1 MAFYDWIKIDKPSDY
16 EQLYCVLDGDFE
28 PTRIVKKLKANITC
42 RVKAVL
48 VEHDYLDK
56 DYRSTFYNFYAKKG
70 RPYRTD
76 CVRLHFFDEQV
87 SFNGLSD
94 ENSERRLGD
103 HYYGYMVLRPT
114 IRGTLG
120 RSVLSPDI
128 RVDARGRAIQALH
141 HVHLQGH
148 RLGVWGFPSMDQH
161 VDITTCAHVACWAV
175 LRHYSEN
182 YSEYREYLVHDIAK
196 LATGFEPGGISPSRG
211 LDEWEAER
219 VFNAAGCFPVIV
231 SRDELTDD
239 EFFGQLLAYLESGF
253 PLFIG
258 MDLGGVGHAIV
269 AAGYSWKTLAAAPSD
284 GSNHV
289 WGQVDKLLTVDDNL
303 LPYVSVPLDESTS
316 DGAEPDYTTDNFGS
330 FIVALPEKIGYPA
343 EAMAKYRVVLQQSL
357 VKSMGCDEES
367 VRLHRYFMT
376 TISELR
382 RYARNN
388 ESQLGETL
396 VELLM
401 RLDTA
406 QFVWVVEFSS
416 VEQWRGGRV
425 AVRGIVDAS
434 ASHTDP
440 DPIWL
445 LHNEEVAFVFD
456 RSTAES
462 RVQTVNLDRSSDVPL
477 QRMEVNLRPVR
488 K

>member
-1 MAFYDWIKIDKPSDY
+1 MAFYDWIKIDKQSDY

-28 PTRIVKKLKANITC
+28 PTRIVKKLKASITSL
-42 RVKAVL
+42 VKAVL

-56 DYRSTFYNFYAKKG
+56 DYRSTFYHFYAKKG

-94 ENSERRLGD
+94 ENSERRIGD

-128 RVDARGRAIQALH
+128 RVYARGRAIQALH

-239 EFFGQLLAYLESGF
+239 EFFGRLLAYLESGF

>member
-28 PTRIVKKLKANITC
+28 PTRIVKKLKANITS

-211 LDEWEAER
+211 LYEWEAER

-269 AAGYSWKTLAAAPSD
+269 AAGYSWKTLAAAP
-284 GSNHV
+284 
-289 WGQVDKLLTVDDNL
+289 T
-303 LPYVSVPLDESTS
+303 
-316 DGAEPDYTTDNFGS
+316 
-330 FIVALPEKIGYPA
+330 
-343 EAMAKYRVVLQQSL
+343 
-357 VKSMGCDEES
+357 
-367 VRLHRYFMT
+367 
-376 TISELR
+376 
-382 RYARNN
+382 
-388 ESQLGETL
+388 
-396 VELLM
+396 
-401 RLDTA
+401 
-406 QFVWVVEFSS
+406 
-416 VEQWRGGRV
+416 GRV
-425 AVRGIVDAS
+425 K
-434 ASHTDP
+434 P
-440 DPIWL
+440 
-445 LHNEEVAFVFD
+445 
-456 RSTAES
+456 
-462 RVQTVNLDRSSDVPL
+462 RVGPSG
-477 QRMEVNLRPVR
+477 
-488 K
+488 

>member
-1 MAFYDWIKIDKPSDY
+1 MASYDWIKIDKPKDY
-16 EQLYCVLDGDFE
+16 EQLIRLVGGEFE
-28 PTRIVKKLKANITC
+28 PRRIVEKLKASITS
-42 RVKAVL
+42 RVKAML

-56 DYRSTFYNFYAKKG
+56 DYRSTLYNFYAKKG
-70 RPYRTD
+70 RPYRAD

-87 SFNGLSD
+87 VFSGPSD
-94 ENSERRLGD
+94 ESSERTLGD
-103 HYYGYMVLRPT
+103 HYYGYIVLRPT

-141 HVHLQGH
+141 HVHLLGH

-161 VDITTCAHVACWAV
+161 VDIAACAHVACWAV
-175 LRHYSEN
+175 LRHYSES
-182 YSEYREYLVHDIAK
+182 YSQYREYLVYDIAR
-196 LATGFEPGGISPSRG
+196 LATGFDPGGISPSLG
-211 LDEWEAER
+211 LNEWEAER

-231 SRDELTDD
+231 SRDELADD
-239 EFFGQLLAYLESGF
+239 DFFGQLLAYLESGF
-253 PLFIG
+253 PLYIG
-258 MDLGGVGHAIV
+258 MNLGDLGHAIV
-269 AAGYSWKTLAAAPSD
+269 AAGYSWKTLAATPSD
-284 GSNHV
+284 ASSHV

-303 LPYVSVPLDESTS
+303 LPYVSVPVDERAR
-316 DGAEPDYTTDNFGS
+316 DGAEPDYTTENFES
-330 FIVALPEKIGYPA
+330 FIVALPEKVGYPA
-343 EAMAKYRVVLQQSL
+343 EAMAKYRGVLQSL
-357 VKSMGCDEES
+357 VRSMGCEEES

-416 VEQWRGGRV
+416 VEQWGGGRV
-425 AVRGIVDAS
+425 AARGIVDAS
-434 ASHTDP
+434 ASHKDP

-456 RSTAES
+456 RSTAKPQ
-462 RVQTVNLDRSSDVPL
+462 VQAVGLDRSSSVPL

>member
-1 MAFYDWIKIDKPSDY
+1 MASYNWIRIDKANDY
-16 EQLYCVLDGDFE
+16 KRLLRLLDGEFE
-28 PTRIVKKLKANITC
+28 PKRIVEKLKASITS

-56 DYRSTFYNFYAKKG
+56 DYRSTLYNFYAKKG
-70 RPYRTD
+70 RPYRAD
-76 CVRLHFFDEQV
+76 CVRLHFFDEKV
-87 SFNGLSD
+87 EFNVPSD
-94 ENSERRLGD
+94 ERSERTLGD

-141 HVHLQGH
+141 HVHLLGH

-161 VDITTCAHVACWAV
+161 VDIAACAHVACWAV
-175 LRHYSEN
+175 LRHYSES
-182 YSEYREYLVHDIAK
+182 YSQYREYLVHDIAR
-196 LATGFEPGGISPSRG
+196 LATGFDPGGISPSRG

-219 VFNAAGCFPVIV
+219 VFNAAGSFPVIV

-239 EFFGQLLAYLESGF
+239 EFFGQFLAYLESGF

-258 MDLGGVGHAIV
+258 MDLDGLGHAII

-284 GSNHV
+284 ESSHV

-303 LPYVSVPLDESTS
+303 LPYVSVPVDERTS
-316 DGAEPDYTTDNFGS
+316 DGAEPDYTTENFES

-343 EAMAKYRVVLQQSL
+343 EAMAEYRSVLQSL
-357 VKSMGCDEES
+357 VRSMGCDEES
-367 VRLHRYFMT
+367 LRLHRYFMT

-388 ESQLGETL
+388 GSQLGETL

-416 VEQWRGGRV
+416 VEQWGGGRV
-425 AVRGIVDAS
+425 AARGIVDAS
-434 ASHTDP
+434 ASHKDP

-456 RSTAES
+456 RSTAEPKI
-462 RVQTVNLDRSSDVPL
+462 QTVDLDRSSGVPL

-488 K
+488 T

>member
-1 MAFYDWIKIDKPSDY
+1 
-16 EQLYCVLDGDFE
+16 
-28 PTRIVKKLKANITC
+28 
-42 RVKAVL
+42 
-48 VEHDYLDK
+48 
-56 DYRSTFYNFYAKKG
+56 
-70 RPYRTD
+70 
-76 CVRLHFFDEQV
+76 
-87 SFNGLSD
+87 
-94 ENSERRLGD
+94 
-103 HYYGYMVLRPT
+103 
-114 IRGTLG
+114 
-120 RSVLSPDI
+120 
-128 RVDARGRAIQALH
+128 
-141 HVHLQGH
+141 
-148 RLGVWGFPSMDQH
+148 MDQH

-211 LDEWEAER
+211 LYEWEAER

-258 MDLGGVGHAIV
+258 MDLGGMGHAIV

-343 EAMAKYRVVLQQSL
+343 EAMAKYRGVLQQSL